1 MTRFHHPAIRLAS
14 AVLFLFVSEAASMA
28 QEPATSAKEQ
38 NDGQEEKAG
47 APVPFLPPWAKR
59 RLSGIMQADGP
70 PHGFM
75 AAFGDIKRGSGFA
88 PGAGYVHPLSG
99 GGVVLLKGAYS
110 INNYKMVQMAAQS
123 APLAGRQLIFR
134 GRARWQ
140 DAPSVRLYALGSN
153 SPDFRT
159 GYAETKTE
167 VSGEAAWT
175 PVRFLRFL
183 AGVGLEQF
191 DTGLAHGAA
200 PAGALLFASMPGAG
214 ADPRYL
220 HGQASTAFDSRDNP
234 GYSRHGSLFSATL
247 HDFHQT
253 TGGPYSFQRAD
264 IAGEQYISIVP
275 NHSAVF
281 LSVHVATTMVG
292 SDHVVPFFLL
302 PDVGGRDVRGFSDY
316 RFRDRHSI
324 NWTAEYRWFALE
336 VLDAAIFYDAGK
348 TAATRSSIDF
358 AGLASSVGAGV
369 RLHSA
374 KSTFVRLELARSR
387 EGLRFVIAFSPVG
400 Q

>member
-1 MTRFHHPAIRLAS
+1 MTRFHHPAIRFAS
-14 AVLFLFVSEAASMA
+14 AVLLLLVSDAASMA
-28 QEPATSAKEQ
+28 QEPAPGPTES
-38 NDGQEEKAG
+38 DRQEEKTDS
-47 APVPFLPPWAKR
+47 PVPFLPTWAKR
-59 RLSGIMQADGP
+59 RLSGFLQADRP
-70 PHGFM
+70 PHGFV

-88 PGAGYVHPLSG
+88 PGAGYAHPFSG
-99 GGVVLLKGAYS
+99 GGVVVLKGAYS

-123 APLAGRQLIFR
+123 APLAGRQLIVR

-140 DAPSVRLYALGSN
+140 DAPSVRLYALGSD

-175 PVRFLRFL
+175 PVRFLRFRT
-183 AGVGLEQF
+183 GVGLEQF
-191 DTGLAHGAA
+191 DTGLAHGAD
-200 PAGALLFASMPGAG
+200 PAGALLFAGMPGAG
-214 ADPRYL
+214 VDPRYL
-220 HGQASTAFDSRDNP
+220 HGQASAAFDSRDNP
-234 GYSRHGSLFSATL
+234 GYSRHGSLLSATL

-253 TGGPYSFQRAD
+253 TGGPYSFRRAD
-264 IAGEQYISIVP
+264 IGGEQYIPIVP

-302 PDVGGRDVRGFSDY
+302 PDLGGHDLRGFSDY

-336 VLDAAIFYDAGK
+336 FLDAAIFYDAGK

-358 AGLASSVGAGV
+358 SGLESSVGAGV
-369 RLHSA
+369 RLHST
-374 KSTFVRLELARSR
+374 KSTFVRLELARSS
-387 EGLRFVIAFSPVG
+387 EGFRFIIAFSPVG